1 MTVGELLARVS
12 SRELTEWEAYERVA
26 GPVGD
31 ERFDH
36 LFSMLQATIANVNRG
51 KNQKAHEPSAFL
63 PKWGVAKPDPG
74 PMSGH
79 DMLEAVKR
87 LNKRMGGTQSVN
99 AG

>member
-1 MTVGELLARVS
+1 MTVGELLARID

-31 ERFDH
+31 ERFDQ
-36 LFSMLQATIANVNRG
+36 LFAMLQATIANVNRG
-51 KNQKAHEPSAFL
+51 KNQKAYEPSAFL
-63 PKWGVAKPDPG
+63 PKWGVAKPQTG

-87 LNKRMGGTQSVN
+87 LNKRMGGTQSVD